1 MRDATIARNY
11 AEALLS
17 LARTADNTAG
27 FASLI
32 GAIATAIRSDQSLR
46 DFLESPRVSAARKNE
61 VITKALSEHAPRPFV
76 LFITAVV
83 TRRRQMLLPEIAAEY
98 VTLLDQA
105 EGRVHAQV
113 TVSRETDDAGRDAIA
128 RELSRALGKEVVP
141 HLTVNPAILGGV
153 VVKVGD
159 RVMDGSVRRRL
170 ATLRSRLRAARAG

>member
-17 LARTADNTAG
+17 LARKADNTSG

-32 GAIATAIRSDQSLR
+32 AAVAGAIESDQSLR
-46 DFLESPRVSAARKNE
+46 DFLASPKVSVVRKNE
-61 VITKALSEHAPRPFV
+61 VITKALAERAPRPFV
-76 LFITAVV
+76 LFITAVM
-83 TRRRQMLLPEIAAEY
+83 TRRRQMLLPAIAAEY
-98 VTLLDQA
+98 HTLLDLA

-170 ATLRSRLRAARAG
+170 ATLRSRLRAGRAE